1 MKYMAGIFAIAGTF
15 GLGWQGGHIGEAGL
29 FGGGYKVVADFGD
42 VGGLESGD
50 TVSIA
55 GIKVGRVETVT
66 LKEYQAEV
74 VMRLDDG
81 VEIGDDSVASIKA
94 KSLLGGKYVQITP
107 GGSDRLVAD
116 GGKLRETESAMDPER
131 LISSYVFGKV

>member
-1 MKYMAGIFAIAGTF
+1 MKYMAGVFAVAGTF
-15 GLGWQGGHIGEAGL
+15 GLGWHGGHIGNAGL
-29 FGGGYKVVADFGD
+29 FGGGYKVVAEFGD
-42 VGGLESGD
+42 VGGLEGGD

-55 GIKVGRVETVT
+55 GIRVGSVESVS
-66 LKEYQAEV
+66 LREYQAEV

-81 VEIGDDSVASIKA
+81 VEIRDDSVASIKT

-107 GGSDRLVAD
+107 GGSDRVISD